1 VNVEELEAH
10 VRGMMPDTRILPMD
24 RLRQD
29 LSLGCVDGRNPGCV
43 AGAPGGNAGLLVLLL
58 ASLEEVTGQPLSP
71 GDVRTVFEQ
80 YRRHFGTFYLHS
92 DQPALL
98 ALGRALHGAPHRG
111 GDTGRLPGADAL
123 EGLVRNP
130 PEALR
135 PHLLELVSMPAHV
148 GCGHLRLLLS
158 EPGAYRARPELTTGV
173 IRAFFQALWEGDDA
187 MLFDVLPGDHQEE
200 AVVQVHADAPE
211 LLVACPHYGAMELFV
226 HHPDAVAWMQERQA
240 RFAAEEGWILAE
252 QVPRLLAVQQRLG
265 ALQLQATLE
274 RLAPGLPVFDLHLP
288 APAGIEGDALG
299 LPLRITFGGVVPMAP
314 IFDRFRSRPA
324 GTSPELQQELPLDL
338 DAADFM
344 AHWNSAGPRENPL
357 LDVRREDEFAA
368 GHLEGA
374 VLVDVTAPD
383 FRERIQALSL
393 DPEAPVYLYCRSGNR
408 SGHAARV
415 LREMG
420 IGQAVNVGGLDDLV
434 TAGGTLA
441 RND

>member
-1 VNVEELEAH
+1 VNVDELEAH

-24 RLRQD
+24 RLLQD

-58 ASLEEVTGQPLSP
+58 ASLEEVTGRGLSA
-71 GDVRTVFEQ
+71 GDVRALFEQ
-80 YRRHFGTFYLHS
+80 YRNHFGTFYLHS

-98 ALGRALHGAPHRG
+98 ALGRALHGEPHRG
-111 GDTGRLPGADAL
+111 GDAVQPPGAEAL
-123 EGLVRNP
+123 EARVRNP
-130 PEALR
+130 PEVLR

-158 EPGAYRARPELTTGV
+158 EPGAYRARAELTTGV
-173 IRAFFQALWEGDDA
+173 IRAFFQALWEGDEA
-187 MLFDVLPGDHQEE
+187 MLFDVLPGDHHEE

-240 RFAAEEGWILAE
+240 RFAAEEGWIPAD
-252 QVPRLLAVQQRLG
+252 QVPRLLAVQERLG

-274 RLAPGLPVFDLHLP
+274 RLAPGLPVFDLHLLAATP
-288 APAGIEGDALG
+288 TEGDALG
-299 LPLRITFGGVVPMAP
+299 TRVRITFSGAVPMAS

-324 GTSPELQQELPLDL
+324 DASPELPLDL

-344 AHWNSAGPRENPL
+344 ARWNAAGPKENPL

-383 FRERIQALSL
+383 FREQIEALSL
-393 DPEAPVYLYCRSGNR
+393 DPEAPVYLYCRTGNR
-408 SGHAARV
+408 SGHAARM
-415 LREMG
+415 LRELG
-420 IGQAVNVGGLDDLV
+420 IGKAVNVGGLDDLV

-441 RND
+441 RQD